1 MAKRIIRHEF
11 VEIVVPKGSTQT
23 RFQFPDI
30 PNLRNSH
37 LFGLQ
42 TYNVNEVPKSI
53 LSGNAINANAQNA
66 YVTFVNYGGKEFLKQ
81 APAVIFDTLINT
93 KDDTFAEQDFKAFVG
108 QKVSYPKSYVE
119 FVTPPADNAADTS
132 LIFSIYY
139 SLPEKE
145 ERAESG
151 YSFGK
156 QG

>member
-11 VEIVVPKGSTQT
+11 IEIQIPKGSTQT
-23 RFQFPDI
+23 RFNFPDI

-42 TYNVNEVPKSI
+42 IYNSNEVEKSI
-53 LSGNAINANAQNA
+53 LSGNDVNANEQKGFI
-66 YVTFVNYGGKEFLKQ
+66 TFVNYGGKEFLKQ
-81 APAVIFDTLINT
+81 CPAVVFDTLFN
-93 KDDTFAEQDFKAFVG
+93 KQFCEQDFKSFVG

-119 FVTPPADNAADTS
+119 FATAPSDPAKDTS
-132 LIFSIYY
+132 LIFSVYY

-156 QG
+156 QQ